1 MRKLYTPLFL
11 LLFTSCGTQVKYL
24 GSNYSTTE
32 NVDVFVTQSSVKK
45 PFEII
50 GKGYV
55 QHRVGPEPSV
65 ETIQKKAVEKAKA
78 NGANAVV
85 IEDYYLVDNTA
96 SVTTKTDNSKK
107 IKTTESN
114 PAISSGF
121 TILFLR
127 YKE

>member
-1 MRKLYTPLFL
+1 MRKLYSPLFL
-11 LLFTSCGTQVKYL
+11 ILFTACGTQVRYL
-24 GSNYSTTE
+24 GSNYSVTE
-32 NVDVFVTQSSVKK
+32 SVDVFVTQSSVKK

-50 GKGYV
+50 GKGYI

-65 ETIQKKAVEKAKA
+65 EIIQRKAVEKAKA

-85 IEDYYLVDNTA
+85 IEDYFLVDNTSSISTRA
-96 SVTTKTDNSKK
+96 DSLKR
-107 IKTTESN
+107 IKVAETN